1 MSLGR
6 SAAVMA
12 VGTTLS
18 RITGLGRFVA
28 LAFALGV
35 TESRLA
41 DSYNIANT
49 MPNVIYELV
58 LGGVLTSV
66 FIPVVVEELRTRDHE
81 EAWRSV
87 SVLVSVAMVVLVALS
102 VAAVVLAPWIIKL
115 FSLRLSGAAA
125 DEQQALGTFFLR
137 FLDRKSV
144 VSGKSVL

>member
-1 MSLGR
+1 MSAEPVGPPAPAEARRPPSLGR

-18 RITGLGRFVA
+18 RLTGLGRLIA
-28 LAFALGV
+28 LAYALGV

-66 FIPVVVEELRTRDHE
+66 FIPVLVGELRTRARQD
-81 EAWRSV
+81 AWESV
-87 SVLVSVAMVVLVALS
+87 SSLVTASVTVLVVLTAV
-102 VAAVVLAPWIIKL
+102 AVVAAPWIIRL
-115 FSLRLSGAAA
+115 FTLRLSGAEAA
-125 DEQQALGTFFLR
+125 QQQA
-137 FLDRKSV
+137 
-144 VSGKSVL
+144 